1 MALSFSAIAFFF
13 RANAFVMLAAISL
26 TANAGQREDVG
37 YTQLHDRLGENTPTG
52 RGITVSAYEPEWD
65 AIGEKNSNSPK
76 GWTPA
81 LAEENNHVNLIEM
94 YQGAPL
100 SIKSGNTS
108 SHAAAVSRFMFGK
121 EYGVSQGLEAIK
133 FHLLQ
138 DYASYL
144 LYPRTFYQATNTFY
158 RDAVFESTVNNFSAI
173 GNFGPSNNDLLRRFD
188 WATAREDAVNLISSG
203 NNENTV
209 AAPIFSSSL
218 NGIYVGLTGGHHSR
232 FTNNYHYGIQSRPD
246 IVAPNVNTSRGT
258 GTITGITAV
267 LMETASATELSELG
281 VTQANTLIRNA
292 ERSETMKAILMA
304 GADRTTTNSREN
316 AFPREKDGL
325 RKKDKDGKNLPWYIA
340 DISDYK
346 ENDYFKTANGLDTRY
361 GAGQANVE
369 TSYDMLMGTEQASL
383 EDNGEQSVS
392 LLGFDYDES
401 FGLGIKDQ
409 QANDTATYVLPTLEQ
424 DADIAITLAWNADI
438 ASNNGVFN
446 AVAVYDLDLW
456 LYQVIDNEETL
467 IASSTSDTSN
477 TENIWT
483 SLEAGGDY
491 FFRVDTTKNLVA
503 LLWDYAIAWRV
514 TEQPSSSLNVATSSV
529 PLPSSLV
536 FFISGLFSLY
546 FRKKLTPSI
555 S

>member
-1 MALSFSAIAFFF
+1 MALSFNAIAFFF
-13 RANAFVMLAAISL
+13 RAIAFVMLAAISL

-37 YTQLHDRLGENTPTG
+37 YTQLQDRLGENTPKG
-52 RGITVSAYEPEWD
+52 RGITVSAYEPEFT
-65 AIGEKNSNSPK
+65 AFGGSTLPL
-76 GWTPA
+76 GWAPA
-81 LAEENNHVNLIEM
+81 LREENNHINTIEM

-100 SIKSGNTS
+100 ALKSGNTS
-108 SHAAAVSRFMFGK
+108 SHANAVSRFMFGK
-121 EYGVSQGLEAIK
+121 EHGISQGLEAVK
-133 FHLLQ
+133 FHSLQ
-138 DYASYL
+138 DYISYL

-158 RDAVFESTVNNFSAI
+158 RDKVFESTVNNFSAI
-173 GNFGPSNNDLLRRFD
+173 GDFGPSNNDLLRRFD
-188 WATAREDAVNLISSG
+188 WATAREDTVNLISSG
-203 NNENTV
+203 NNAYTI

-218 NGIYVGLTGGHHSR
+218 NSIYVGLTNGQHSR

-267 LMETASATELSELG
+267 LMETASNAELSDLG
-281 VTQANTLIRNA
+281 ITQANTLIRNA
-292 ERSETMKAILMA
+292 ERSETMKAVLMA
-304 GADRTTTNSREN
+304 GADRTTINSRKN
-316 AFPREKDGL
+316 AFQREEDGTRKIDEDGNKSPR
-325 RKKDKDGKNLPWYIA
+325 YIS
-340 DISDYK
+340 DISNYK
-346 ENDYFKTANGLDTRY
+346 EDSSYSTTNGLDTRF

-369 TSYDMLMGTEQASL
+369 TSYDILMGTEQASL
-383 EDNGEQSVS
+383 EDNGAQMVS

-401 FGLGIKDQ
+401 FGLGVKDL

-424 DADIAITLAWNADI
+424 DSDIAITLAWNADI